1 MAQKS
6 KSILIRGYTMINDY
20 IKKTQTHWNGN
31 LESVKNTILADIL
44 LGLWEV
50 CEDIHY
56 DKLAEKYEKHDLY
69 YNDDSKWY
77 N

>member
-1 MAQKS
+1 
-6 KSILIRGYTMINDY
+6 MINDY
-20 IKKTQTHWNGN
+20 INNINMNWNGN
-31 LESVKNTILADIL
+31 VDSTENTILADIL

-56 DKLAEKYEKHDLY
+56 DNLATKSESIDY
-69 YNDDSKWY
+69 YKDDPNWY

>member
-1 MAQKS
+1 
-6 KSILIRGYTMINDY
+6 MINDY
-20 IKKTQTHWNGN
+20 VNQTQMNWNGN
-31 LESVKNTILADIL
+31 LETVKNTILADIL

-56 DKLAEKYEKHDLY
+56 DNLATKSDSLDY
-69 YNDDSKWY
+69 YKDDPNWY

>member
-1 MAQKS
+1 
-6 KSILIRGYTMINDY
+6 MINDY

-56 DKLAEKYEKHDLY
+56 DNLATKSDSLDYHK
-69 YNDDSKWY
+69 DDPNWY

>member
-1 MAQKS
+1 
-6 KSILIRGYTMINDY
+6 MINDY
-20 IKKTQTHWNGN
+20 INNINMNWNGN
-31 LESVKNTILADIL
+31 VDSTENTILADIL

-56 DKLAEKYEKHDLY
+56 DNLATKSESIDY
-69 YNDDSKWY
+69 YKDNPNWY

>member
-1 MAQKS
+1 
-6 KSILIRGYTMINDY
+6 MINDY
-20 IKKTQTHWNGN
+20 INNINMNWNGN
-31 LESVKNTILADIL
+31 VDSTENTILADIL

-56 DKLAEKYEKHDLY
+56 DNLATKSESLDYHK
-69 YNDDSKWY
+69 DDPTWY

>member
-1 MAQKS
+1 
-6 KSILIRGYTMINDY
+6 MINDY
-20 IKKTQTHWNGN
+20 INQTQINWNGN

-50 CEDIHY
+50 CEYIHN
-56 DKLAEKYEKHDLY
+56 DNLATKSDSLDYHK
-69 YNDDSKWY
+69 DDPNWY